1 VTEGMVDEDTR
12 VDTIKCIITMELQ
25 CTLNH
30 LIKMVQDKGETEGII
45 VEATMTLVFNQER
58 REEDQLDNSTI
69 IKALIIDRI
78 PTITMN
84 KITNTMIDNNTA
96 ILVNNNSCTTTEA
109 EAQQAAKNHTTE
121 TTEIITE
128 TNHINS
134 EVVMT
139 KESVEAK
146 E

>member
-1 VTEGMVDEDTR
+1 VIEVVIEEDTMVDI
-12 VDTIKCIITMELQ
+12 IKCITTMELQ
-25 CTLNH
+25 CTQNH
-30 LIKMVQDKGETEGII
+30 LIKTVQDKEETEDII
-45 VEATMTLVFNQER
+45 VEVEAMTSVSNQEK

-69 IKALIIDRI
+69 IKELIIDRI

-96 ILVNNNSCTTTEA
+96 TLVNNNSCTTTEA
-109 EAQQAAKNHTTE
+109 EAQLEDKNHTTVKIE
-121 TTEIITE
+121 TIIE

-139 KESVEAK
+139 KE
-146 E
+146 

>member
-1 VTEGMVDEDTR
+1 
-12 VDTIKCIITMELQ
+12 
-25 CTLNH
+25 
-30 LIKMVQDKGETEGII
+30 MVQDKGETEGII

>member
-1 VTEGMVDEDTR
+1 MVEEDTR

-25 CTLNH
+25 CTQNH
-30 LIKMVQDKGETEGII
+30 LIKTVQDKEEIEDII
-45 VEATMTLVFNQER
+45 VEVEAMTSVSNQEK

-69 IKALIIDRI
+69 IKELIIDRI

-96 ILVNNNSCTTTEA
+96 TLVNNNSCTTTEA
-109 EAQQAAKNHTTE
+109 EAQLEDKNHTTVKIE
-121 TTEIITE
+121 TIIE

-139 KESVEAK
+139 KE
-146 E
+146 

>member
-1 VTEGMVDEDTR
+1 MVIEEDTMVDI
-12 VDTIKCIITMELQ
+12 IKCITTMELQ
-25 CTLNH
+25 CTQNH
-30 LIKMVQDKGETEGII
+30 LIKTVQDKEETEDII
-45 VEATMTLVFNQER
+45 VEVEAMTSVSNQEK

-69 IKALIIDRI
+69 IKELMIERI

-84 KITNTMIDNNTA
+84 KRTNTMIDNNTVT
-96 ILVNNNSCTTTEA
+96 LVNNNSCTTTEA